1 MQCATHPR
9 VETMLGC
16 GKCAKPICPRCSV
29 ATPVGFRCESCAQV
43 RKNPMLVMN
52 AGEHATAAAA
62 ALGLALAGGVIW
74 ALVNGELRGFLS
86 IFAAAGVG
94 YIISEGLMRATKRKP
109 VLYLRYVAGAAAL
122 LAFFAG
128 NVLLHYWY
136 GDAPF
141 MTALSHFWAE
151 RLVPTITLSGQLV
164 WVWKTPDL
172 WTILAAALSV
182 YIAAWRTAR

>member
-1 MQCATHPR
+1 M
-9 VETMLGC
+9 
-16 GKCAKPICPRCSV
+16 
-29 ATPVGFRCESCAQV
+29 
-43 RKNPMLVMN
+43 
-52 AGEHATAAAA
+52 
-62 ALGLALAGGVIW
+62 
-74 ALVNGELRGFLS
+74 LRGFLS

-151 RLVPTITLSGQLV
+151 RLVPTSYAVGAARLGMEDSRPLDDPRRCALGLHRRVAHGPLASHSGGARLQYPAV
-164 WVWKTPDL
+164 RRRCVRRQAPGKESEARAWAK
-172 WTILAAALSV
+172 LAV
-182 YIAAWRTAR
+182 AAWWRKR